1 MNKVTIKNRY
11 PLPRID
17 DLFDQLQG
25 ASHFSKID
33 LRSGYH
39 QLKIRREDIPK
50 TASRTRYGHYEF
62 LVLPFGLTN
71 APAAFMDLMNRV
83 FKPYLD
89 KFVVVF
95 INDILIYSKSYVE
108 HGEHHRIVLQ
118 TLRTHQLYAKLSKWE
133 FWLNSVS
140 FLGHVISKEGVRVD
154 PKKVEAA
161 SNWPRPTNVTE
172 IRSFL
177 GMAGYY
183 RRFVKDFSRI
193 SAPLTRLIRKQVKFE
208 WDDTCCHAP
217 NPGPTRL
224 ADPNRFRDA
233 RLRTGT
239 LYLIFFFFFF

>member
-1 MNKVTIKNRY
+1 MLDKGFIRPSSSPWGASVLFLKKKDGTMRMCIDYRQFNKVTIKNRY
-11 PLPRID
+11 PFPRID

-50 TASRTRYGHYEF
+50 TAFRTRYDHYEF

-71 APAAFMDLMNRV
+71 TLAAFMDLMNRV

-95 INDILIYSKSYVE
+95 IDDILIYSKSHVE
-108 HGEHHRIVLQ
+108 HGEH
-118 TLRTHQLYAKLSKWE
+118 LRTHQLYAKLSKCE
-133 FWLNSVS
+133 FWINSVS
-140 FLGHVISKEGVRVD
+140 FLGHVISKEGVQVD
-154 PKKVEAA
+154 PKKVETV
-161 SNWPRPTNVTE
+161 SIWPRPTNVTE

-177 GMAGYY
+177 GMAGYC

-193 SAPLTRLIRKQVKFE
+193 SAPLTRLTRKQVKFE
-208 WDDTCCHAP
+208 WNGTCEQSV
-217 NPGPTRL
+217 
-224 ADPNRFRDA
+224 
-233 RLRTGT
+233 
-239 LYLIFFFFFF
+239 